1 MVCIS
6 LGISTA
12 LFTVIFKNTIDREL
26 LTVCLQIVTDVVLF
40 FGIAIRMVAELQNLM
55 TAPQRIYQYCQL
67 ESEDDLVKPNDDTLA
82 K

>member
-55 TAPQRIYQYCQL
+55 TAPQRIY
-67 ESEDDLVKPNDDTLA
+67 
-82 K
+82 